1 MGKQNAEVEVVL
13 LDDGEFRIRLNG
25 NYKAD
30 SAPGFLERKCVPG
43 VATPY
48 GYTCVGS
55 FDKAHSFNTSDAQWC
70 ADVDAIYDPETDT
83 NVTVVAVGVSRIDAI
98 VSLWKRRHV
107 SVVRYQ

>member
-1 MGKQNAEVEVVL
+1 MRKKNEDVEVVL

-25 NYKAD
+25 NYKAS

-55 FDKAHSFNTSDAQWC
+55 FDKSHRFNTSDEEWC
-70 ADVDAIYDPETDT
+70 ADVDAVYDPETDT
-83 NVTVVAVGVSRIDAI
+83 NVTVVAVGVGRMDAI
-98 VSLWKRRHV
+98 VSLWRRRHA
-107 SVVRYQ
+107 SVVRYP